1 MREKFAKWGN
11 RLCTGSAQEM
21 QKDRGQG
28 TEVRGQKILNRRDR
42 REGPRMALRNL
53 YLVGIR
59 CTGVE
64 RIFFGGFV

>member
-1 MREKFAKWGN
+1 
-11 RLCTGSAQEM
+11 M